1 MNLLTLAKAQY
12 EQILADRRYLH
23 QYPELSK
30 QEEQTARFIQKRLN
44 ELGYVVEEKI
54 AGTGLVGR
62 YDTGKPGKSFLH
74 RFDMDALPIQEENDF
89 PYRSKNDG
97 VMHACGHDGHMAIG
111 LAIARIISEQADE
124 FNGIY
129 HLLFQP
135 AEEIGYGA
143 KAMVEEGVL
152 DRIKPDVVLGA
163 HLWNEKP
170 FGWLGI
176 KSGPLM
182 AGTGRFE
189 IIVKGKGGHGGRPQL
204 TIDPIV
210 ASAQLI
216 SQLQTLVSRNISPLD
231 SAVIS
236 VCSVESGS
244 AYNIIPSQ
252 ARLQGTI
259 RYFDARVYEQ
269 IRTRMAE
276 ICAGVGLATA
286 CEISLSLEGLG
297 SATINDS
304 VLAQKMQAAVKRLDQ
319 RLEVDANYLT
329 MVSEDVGVFFKF
341 VPGCFVLVGAGE
353 SPDGNQYG
361 HHHPKFDFDERAMP
375 LAAALLLETCLELG

>member
-12 EQILADRRYLH
+12 EQILADRRFLH

-30 QEEQTARFIQKRLN
+30 QEERTAQFIQKRLN
-44 ELGYVVEEKI
+44 ELGFVVEEKI

-62 YDTGKPGKSFLH
+62 YDTGKPGKSFLL
-74 RFDMDALPIQEENDF
+74 RFDMDALPIQEENNF

-111 LAIARIISEQADE
+111 LAIARIISEHADE
-124 FNGIY
+124 FSGIY

-152 DRIKPDVVLGA
+152 DRIKPDAVLGA

-170 FGWLGI
+170 FGWLAI
-176 KSGPLM
+176 KPGPLM
-182 AGTGRFE
+182 AGSGRFE

-244 AYNIIPSQ
+244 AYNVIPSQ

-259 RYFDARVYEQ
+259 RYFDAKVYEQ
-269 IRTRMAE
+269 IRKRMTE
-276 ICAGVGLATA
+276 ICAGVGLATG
-286 CEISLSLEGLG
+286 CEISLSLEGLA

-304 VLAQKMQAAVKRLDQ
+304 TLAQKMQTAAGRLEQ

-361 HHHPKFDFDERAMP
+361 HHHPNFDFDERAMP
-375 LAAALLLETCLELG
+375 LAAALLLQTCLELG